1 MGVFDVSSECVDI
14 CFTEREELIKRCM
27 NNALDNMHRGSS
39 DDVPSDSTIFSYT
52 PSKERFVEYAS
63 QILRVDTPPKDIMKS
78 MLVPI
83 LEKFAR
89 LSRNNKRI
97 TFDPEE
103 DDDVSGPEPSTE
115 SVVEPSRTK
124 RLRLTNVNSSVK
136 TNNNKNSKNKKNKKT
151 PRGVGVS
158 RRTRSRLSQAL
169 NVPEVPDTSEVF
181 EDSEDSGVSEEV
193 QDEEDIVTEPD
204 EHEYQECEDVDEVQ
218 PPENTESISST
229 EKTEDVVESPITYP
243 ELPVPLGHTNSGSMT
258 CVSKEYFPDAEFVFP
273 GIYILPGDSGYVL
286 FCVDN
291 GRYSNSWSH
300 DNNVTTLTW
309 VTANKDKSRSALR
322 AISESKNVFV
332 FRKISG
338 EMNFRYVGKVFRS
351 GNLDRRSGTVELAVC

>member
-1 MGVFDVSSECVDI
+1 MSASDVSNKCVDI
-14 CFTEREELIKRCM
+14 CFTEREDLVKRCM

-39 DDVPSDSTIFSYT
+39 DEVPSDSTIFSYC
-52 PSKERFVEYAS
+52 PSKERFVDYAS
-63 QILRVDTPPKDIMKS
+63 QIMKVDTPPKDIMKA
-78 MLVPI
+78 MMVPI

-89 LSRNNKRI
+89 LSRNKKRI

-115 SVVEPSRTK
+115 PVVEPSRTK
-124 RLRLTNVNSSVK
+124 RPRLTKGDSSEK
-136 TNNNKNSKNKKNKKT
+136 TNNHRNSRNTKNTKDT
-151 PRGVGVS
+151 RGSGVS
-158 RRTRSRLSQAL
+158 RRTRSCLSQAL
-169 NVPEVPDTSEVF
+169 NIPEVPNTPQVLEGSE
-181 EDSEDSGVSEEV
+181 VSEEV
-193 QDEEDIVTEPD
+193 QDEEDIVTEPG
-204 EHEYQECEDVDEVQ
+204 EHEYQECEDVEEVQ
-218 PPENTESISST
+218 ITESPESTSST
-229 EKTEDVVESPITYP
+229 EKTENIVESPRKYP
-243 ELPVPLGHTNSGSMT
+243 ELPVPLGHTSSGSMT

-291 GRYSNSWSH
+291 GRYSNSWIH
-300 DNNVTTLTW
+300 NNNVTTLTW

-338 EMNFRYVGKVFRS
+338 EINFRYVGKVFRS
-351 GNLDRRSGTVELAVC
+351 GNLDRRAGTVELAVC